1 MPKTRFLGWL
11 CSSANKGKTAHNKTF
26 FGDSISLHISDYP
39 RIYSGDQ
46 AVPELRDL
54 PALCLLDD
62 EIKDMSR
69 YTQSPQQ
76 FSELLLLGTLV
87 AVPCNRFYF
96 THIASYKDA

>member
-1 MPKTRFLGWL
+1 MTRFFGWL

-46 AVPELRDL
+46 AGPELRDL

-62 EIKDMSR
+62 GIKDMSR
-69 YTQSPQQ
+69 HTQSPQQ
-76 FSELLLLGTLV
+76 FSELLFVGIVVVVL
-87 AVPCNRFYF
+87 CYRFYF